1 MILAPEVWRTAGI
14 VAGQIV
20 ALLVVTGLLSWLLRI
35 LFKTIESRTEN
46 ASAAKGLST
55 ARRLTRNLL
64 RLIGGALFLLIAGL
78 NGYLIAQGEDL
89 LAFYRVQLSQVGPD
103 FWTGLGLGVLYSV
116 VAVVAARWLIRLI
129 FRLLGVLESRA
140 KVYEQVQTN
149 DESLEVFFAG
159 LNRIQRNGL
168 WLAVAGLVAG
178 FLSLP
183 EFVGDLIF
191 VALRIYLIVSLGL
204 LVVSAVAVVVTTLDT
219 LSQRYYRTDTLLYYY
234 NELKGLIPLLRR
246 SLEYIVYIFVATLV
260 LLQVDSV
267 AQFAEWGPRLVQI
280 VGIFF
285 LSRVAIEVVNLLV
298 DRALG
303 QPTPDALPE
312 ENQRRLTLSPLLKS
326 LLKYLVYSGAFVL
339 VLQIIEL
346 DVTPILAGAGLLTLI
361 VGLGAQPIIN
371 DVVSG
376 FFILFENLFLVG
388 DYIEIGTAQGVVE
401 AIDIRTTRIRDPDGQ
416 QHILRNGQMGEVI
429 NFSKGYTYAVVTVGV
444 AYHSDLEKVYD
455 VLRQVGRDFA
465 AGNPDVLAP
474 TEVAGLDDFGASEL
488 VVRTITRVKPG
499 RHLQISRDLR
509 AQFKIAFDQNGIEIP
524 FPQRVLHF
532 PNGLGTQE

>member
-1 MILAPEVWRTAGI
+1 MILTLEVWRTVGI

-20 ALLVVTGLLSWLLRI
+20 AVLVVTGLLGWLLRI
-35 LFKTIESRTEN
+35 LFKTIESRMEN

-64 RLIGGALFLLIAGL
+64 RLVGGTLFLLILGG
-78 NGYLIAQGEDL
+78 NGYLIAQGGDL
-89 LAFYRVQLSQVGPD
+89 LAFYRDQLAQIGPD
-103 FWTGLGLGVLYSV
+103 FWMGLGLGILYSAL
-116 VAVVAARWLIRLI
+116 AVGVTLWLIRLLS
-129 FRLLGVLESRA
+129 RLLAALKARA
-140 KVYEQVQTN
+140 MDYEQIHTN
-149 DESLEVFFAG
+149 DESIEVFFAG

-168 WLAVAGLVAG
+168 WLAVGGLIAG
-178 FLSLP
+178 FLGLP
-183 EFVGDLIF
+183 EVAGDVIF
-191 VALRIYLIVSLGL
+191 TALRIYLIISLGL
-204 LVVSAVAVVVTTLDT
+204 LVVSAVAVVVTTLET

-260 LLQVDSV
+260 LLQVTFV

-280 VGIFF
+280 IGIFF

-303 QPTPDALPE
+303 QPAPDAPPE
-312 ENQRRLTLSPLLKS
+312 ENQRRLTLSPLIKS

-444 AYHSDLEKVYD
+444 AYDSDLEKVYR
-455 VLRQVGRDFA
+455 VLAETGVRFA
-465 AGNPDVLAP
+465 ASHPDVLVP
-474 TEVAGLDDFGASEL
+474 TEVAGLEDFGESDL

-509 AQFKIAFDQNGIEIP
+509 AEIKRAFDQNGIEIP

-532 PNGLGTQE
+532 PAGLGTRE